1 MGILGF
7 FKERKK
13 EKIRKEARTRFK
25 DIQVLESRK
34 GKYDKFRE
42 KVLDSSTIMLIIGK
56 RGSGKTSLGM
66 KLLEL
71 YHYKTTGTRQC
82 FVVGYSKTKLP
93 RWIRKIDKV
102 DDAPENSVVL
112 LDEGAIG
119 YFSRDSMKQANKMLS
134 KMMTIARHKNLT
146 LIIITQ
152 NSAMIDVN
160 VLRLADTL
168 LFKEPSLLQS
178 RFERK
183 ALRDMFEKVA
193 PLFDGMEDAVKNF
206 YVWDDDFEGIVSY
219 ELPLFW
225 SDLISKSFRNF
236 GK

>member
-1 MGILGF
+1 
-7 FKERKK
+7 
-13 EKIRKEARTRFK
+13 
-25 DIQVLESRK
+25 
-34 GKYDKFRE
+34 
-42 KVLDSSTIMLIIGK
+42 
-56 RGSGKTSLGM
+56 
-66 KLLEL
+66 
-71 YHYKTTGTRQC
+71 
-82 FVVGYSKTKLP
+82 VVGYSKTKLP
-93 RWIRKIDKV
+93 RWIKKIDKV

-183 ALRDMFEKVA
+183 ALRDMFEKVS

-225 SDLISKSFRNF
+225 SDLISKSFKNF

>member
-1 MGILGF
+1 MGIFGF

-25 DIQVLESRK
+25 DIDVLESRK
-34 GKYDKFRE
+34 GKYDKFRD
-42 KVLDSSTIMLIIGK
+42 KLLDSSTIALIIGK

-71 YHYKTTGTRQC
+71 FHYKTTGERQC
-82 FVVGYSKTKLP
+82 HVVGYSRTKLP
-93 RWIRKIDKV
+93 KWIKKIEKV

-168 LFKEPSLLQS
+168 LFKGPSLLQS

-183 ALRDMFEKVA
+183 ALRDMFKKVA

-225 SDLISKSFRNF
+225 SDLISKSFKNF